1 MFRCAV
7 QANQAPAA
15 GVVNVQGGSEWWQ
28 SHVGKD
34 LSSDYPTKP
43 QPQSMPD
50 QAKQGRPDP
59 RKEFEEN
66 VLKNVSFL
74 FDPTSS
80 WAPDQLH
87 PRARSR
93 GIHAMPIL
101 M

>member
-66 VLKNVSFL
+66 VLKNVSFP

-87 PRARSR
+87 QGARSC